1 MKQKFFLGALMAGM
15 AFFTACSNDD
25 EVAVS
30 TPAPAEE
37 EAQEIVLQVA
47 NDGDNMVGKRG
58 GRPLYSSEAAQAV
71 DKVVIYAIG
80 VDGTSNNKVIKK
92 FEVNNWDEVSMAYSD
107 NTAGGEGEG
116 RKYTLRLSAGNK
128 LPEGKYRFVAY
139 GYVAEAGTGYAANT
153 YTYSDAGWTADGS
166 AVYKDIT
173 ATLAG
178 NEQGEE
184 VFAGENVND
193 VTGAAG
199 ASAAVEVKTFTFT
212 EEDGRTQDTYTKGF
226 STTIRLARQVAG
238 AFGYFEAIP
247 ADVNGKKPA
256 TLRLVAAQ
264 QNQTV
269 TFNQFNTAY
278 KVDADS
284 LYQEDDVKYVVNGTN
299 PATANATLADGTTE
313 ANVVYSI
320 NLNDWFADGDDN
332 NDGLLGQGDTW
343 AIPAAISASG
353 AKFANGSVFGSSFII
368 PFEKVTGKV
377 TFQLQLL
384 SEAGDILKTWNVK
397 LKNNDPQIAANG
409 DSQDEYDIVRNHMY
423 NLGYKADADNDEEIP
438 GVEDP
443 MDLSGDQD
451 LYLDVHANW
460 ELLHQMELE

>member
-1 MKQKFFLGALMAGM
+1 MAGM

-25 EVAVS
+25 EAVMPVQVAGEDEV
-30 TPAPAEE
+30 
-37 EAQEIVLQVA
+37 QEFVLQVA
-47 NDGDNMVGKRG
+47 NDGDNMVAKRG
-58 GRPLYSSEAAQAV
+58 GRPLNSSEAAQAV

-80 VDGTSNNKVIKK
+80 VDGASANKVVKK
-92 FEVNNWDEVSMAYSD
+92 FEVNNWDEVSMAYRD
-107 NTAGGEGEG
+107 NNAGGEGEG
-116 RKYTLRLSAGNK
+116 RKYTLRLDAANK

-139 GYVAEAGTGYAANT
+139 GYAADAGTGYAANT
-153 YTYSDAGWTADGS
+153 YDYSDAGWTVNGTAD
-166 AVYKDIT
+166 YKDIT

-178 NEQGEE
+178 DAQGEE

-199 ASAAVEVKTFTFT
+199 ALAAVEVKTITFT
-212 EEDGRTQDTYTKGF
+212 AEDGRTQNTYTKGF

-264 QNQTV
+264 QNQIV

-284 LYQEDDVKYVVNGTN
+284 LYLTDGVKYVVNGSS
-299 PATANATLADGTTE
+299 PAAANAKLANGAD

-320 NLNDWFADGDDN
+320 NLNEWFAEGDSN
-332 NDGLLGQGDTW
+332 SDGLLGQGDTW

-353 AKFANGSVFGSSFII
+353 ANFAEGSVFGSSFII
-368 PFEKVTGKV
+368 PFEKVTDKV

-384 SEAGDILKTWNVK
+384 DANSTILKTWNVK
-397 LKNNDPQIAANG
+397 LKANDPQITDNR
-409 DSQDEYDIVRNHMY
+409 DSSDEYDIVRNHMY
-423 NLGYKADADNDEEIP
+423 NLGYKADADNDTEIP